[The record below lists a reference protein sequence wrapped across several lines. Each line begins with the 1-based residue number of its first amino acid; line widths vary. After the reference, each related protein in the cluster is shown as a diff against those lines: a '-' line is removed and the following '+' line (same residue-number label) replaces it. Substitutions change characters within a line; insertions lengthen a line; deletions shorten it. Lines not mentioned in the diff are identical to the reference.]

1 LLTAVLRKSAL
12 LFKTMNKNIFNR
24 DELHSSTATSSADRD
39 SHPGDFS
46 VTSINDSSNT
56 REFFFDGQTREFN
69 GVIPATGASEDQR
82 IVSNKRGSVFARDSS
97 CSKRTDTFFNGNTPS
112 QSMITKQHVK
122 GTTLNTRS
130 QLETGPSPDTG
141 GKVERKQFTSQSSL
155 EAKKQMSARSSEAA
169 NRRMSCP
176 AKFSLNTVPSN
187 DRRPKWVTRLP
198 MESDYNL
205 GVEESRNCLPKIIHS
220 METLST
226 QEEDFFEGNSGRYEM
241 RSRSKSTSPKSFP
254 SEKSVDQIFQ
264 ESKKRLL
271 TSARSDGNCMAKN
284 KPLTSHSNITETTY
298 SMKPHD
304 IGSTRSFCSIIDD
317 RSESKRKVKF
327 ELKPTI
333 DHDNHSSEIDVL
345 EEFRYRTRR
354 RAQSEGKKETAFQ
367 NRETHLKLRSR
378 VLSVNDFQSQ
388 RPQSTKVLGDE
399 LNWKVKAFLTSSQPK
414 ASPETLKVKREK
426 KNKIVVPNTSGQA
439 RQERKGQRLF
449 INTDTCPS
457 SAQLID
463 QDRSWYYQDRR
474 GKCRYL
480 RVPESPA
487 PPVEWVFRAD
497 GE

>member
-1 LLTAVLRKSAL
+1 MLTAVLRKSAL

-24 DELHSSTATSSADRD
+24 EELHSSTATSKADRG

-46 VTSINDSSNT
+46 VTSTNDSFNT
-56 REFFFDGQTREFN
+56 REFSLDGQTREFN
-69 GVIPATGASEDQR
+69 GVILATGASEDQR
-82 IVSNKRGSVFARDSS
+82 IVSNKLGSVFARDSS
-97 CSKRTDTFFNGNTPS
+97 CSKQTDTFFNGNTPS

-130 QLETGPSPDTG
+130 QLETGPAPDTG
-141 GKVERKQFTSQSSL
+141 GKVERKQFPLQSSP

-176 AKFSLNTVPSN
+176 AKFSMNTVPSN
-187 DRRPKWVTRLP
+187 DRRPKWETRLP

-205 GVEESRNCLPKIIHS
+205 GVEESRNGLPKIIHS
-220 METLST
+220 VETLSA
-226 QEEDFFEGNSGRYEM
+226 QEEDFFLANSGRYEM
-241 RSRSKSTSPKSFP
+241 RSRSKSTSPKTFP
-254 SEKSVDQIFQ
+254 TEKSVDQIFQ

-271 TSARSDGNCMAKN
+271 TSARSDGNCAAKN
-284 KPLTSHSNITETTY
+284 KPLISHSNIIETTY

-317 RSESKRKVKF
+317 GSESKRKVKF

-333 DHDNHSSEIDVL
+333 VNHSSEIDVL

-367 NRETHLKLRSR
+367 NRGTHLKLRSG
-378 VLSVNDFQSQ
+378 VLSVNNFQSQ
-388 RPQSTKVLGDE
+388 RPQSTKVTGDD

-414 ASPETLKVKREK
+414 ASPETLKVKTEK

-439 RQERKGQRLF
+439 RQERKGHRLF

-497 GE
+497 DE